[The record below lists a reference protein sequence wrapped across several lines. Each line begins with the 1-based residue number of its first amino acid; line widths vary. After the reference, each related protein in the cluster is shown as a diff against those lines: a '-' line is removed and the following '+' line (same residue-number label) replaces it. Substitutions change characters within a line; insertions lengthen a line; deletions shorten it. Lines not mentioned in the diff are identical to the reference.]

1 MSRQISV
8 AIVGAGSRG
17 FLLADIIARI
27 PQWARIAAVAE
38 PRNEPREAFVQRHR
52 IPENARF
59 TDWRELA
66 ERPRLCDAVVIA
78 TLDRDHAAPAI
89 ALTRLGYHML
99 LEKPMAPSLE
109 DCKQIAHA
117 QEKAGTITCV
127 CHSLRY
133 NEGFASLKKTVE
145 SGRIGRIATI
155 DQLEQ
160 VAWWHQAHSFVRGNW
175 GNEGRSTFML
185 LAKSCHDIDY
195 IAYLAG
201 APCLRAQSFGNL
213 SYFRSENAPH
223 GSGERCT
230 ACSVEKTCPY
240 SALRMYVDGARESW
254 PANVVST
261 DHSRAAHLRA
271 IESGPYGRCVWKCD
285 NDVVDHQV
293 VCLEFEG
300 GITATFT
307 MTGFTQEMGR
317 KIRVHGTEGEIS
329 FTEAAMEVR
338 SYADGG
344 TERISFEK
352 ESGSH
357 GGGDERIVASFL
369 AAIRQ
374 NDARLV
380 TTDARE
386 SLRTHSI
393 VFAAEASRRQG
404 RMMDMEEMG

>member
-1 MSRQISV
+1 
-8 AIVGAGSRG
+8 
-17 FLLADIIARI
+17 
-27 PQWARIAAVAE
+27 
-38 PRNEPREAFVQRHR
+38 
-52 IPENARF
+52 
-59 TDWRELA
+59 
-66 ERPRLCDAVVIA
+66 
-78 TLDRDHAAPAI
+78 
-89 ALTRLGYHML
+89 
-99 LEKPMAPSLE
+99 
-109 DCKQIAHA
+109 
-117 QEKAGTITCV
+117 
-127 CHSLRY
+127 
-133 NEGFASLKKTVE
+133 
-145 SGRIGRIATI
+145 
-155 DQLEQ
+155 
-160 VAWWHQAHSFVRGNW
+160 
-175 GNEGRSTFML
+175 
-185 LAKSCHDIDY
+185 
-195 IAYLAG
+195 
-201 APCLRAQSFGNL
+201 
-213 SYFRSENAPH
+213 
-223 GSGERCT
+223 
-230 ACSVEKTCPY
+230 
-240 SALRMYVDGARESW
+240 MYVDGARESW

-404 RMMDMEEMG
+404 RMVDMEEMG